1 MEISFPFA
9 LRSQEMLL
17 ELEFE
22 HKKKTISSA
31 SSVEMEILLFKSL
44 KAQRAY

>member
-22 HKKKTISSA
+22 HKKTVSSA
-31 SSVEMEILLFKSL
+31 SSVEMETLLFKSL